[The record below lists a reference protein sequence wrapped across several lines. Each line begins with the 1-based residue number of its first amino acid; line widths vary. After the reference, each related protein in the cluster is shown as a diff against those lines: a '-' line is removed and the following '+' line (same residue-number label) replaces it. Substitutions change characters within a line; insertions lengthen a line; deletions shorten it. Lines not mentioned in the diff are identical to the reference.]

1 MSGPYI
7 QRNPH
12 QAVQRPRGYGG
23 CIAAVLMI
31 VVVFIIGLTLLLP
44 SLPGLLMGA
53 LGFRPV
59 GQTAQVY
66 LQPVAPPNIQ
76 LGAVSGTL
84 NVNAG
89 TLGTITLEN
98 AQTAVVDGRA
108 ATVVRISET
117 QLNVLCRTRTTL
129 CGESPTPPIYD
140 ATLDLRPGGALIRGM
155 VYLAP
160 LGVYQQAGLV
170 VRFNGSTITL
180 SGLDLNG
187 TLYSLPDS
195 GLGASALTL
204 QRRAEE
210 ALRAVTAA
218 GSSKDLA
225 LSGIYADDGNL
236 TLIFR

>member
-23 CIAAVLMI
+23 CIAAALII
-31 VVVFIIGLTLLLP
+31 VVVLIVGLALLVP
-44 SLPGLLMGA
+44 SLPGLIMGA
-53 LGFRPV
+53 LGFRPM

-66 LQPVAPPNIQ
+66 LQPVVPPNIQ
-76 LGAVSGTL
+76 LGAVSGTI

-89 TLGTITLEN
+89 TLGTVTLEN
-98 AQTAVVDGRA
+98 AQSGTVDGRA

-117 QLNVLCRTRTTL
+117 QLNVLCRTRTAI
-129 CGESPTPPIYD
+129 CGESPTPPVYD
-140 ATLDLRPGGALIRGM
+140 ATLDLRSGGALIRGM
-155 VYLAP
+155 VYVAP

-170 VRFNGSTITL
+170 VKF
-180 SGLDLNG
+180 SGTSVTVSGVDLGG

-195 GLGASALTL
+195 GLGSSVIDL

-210 ALRAVTAA
+210 TLRSITATDGA
-218 GSSKDLA
+218 DVLQ

-236 TLIFR
+236 TLVFR